1 MLGGREQAGNSRG
14 KEDSPNPADQLAQ
27 LQAAAAGQLTRYPFT
42 LGGAIQLV
50 ATGRGVWGPKVGL
63 LVVLVTSIR

>member
-1 MLGGREQAGNSRG
+1 MLGGREQAGSSRG
-14 KEDSPNPADQLAQ
+14 KEDSPSPADQLAQ
-27 LQAAAAGQLTRYPFT
+27 LQAAVGQLTRYPLT

-63 LVVLVTSIR
+63 VVVLVTSIS